1 MVPDMSGTS
10 LILLNLILAFMMY
23 GIALSL
29 TVDDF
34 RRILVRPKGPL
45 TGIFAQ
51 FILLPAASW
60 GLTMLVDMPAEIA
73 LGIILVGSCPGGS
86 FSNIMTH
93 LARGNTA
100 LSVSMTG
107 ISSIGAALM
116 TPASFVF
123 YSGLNPDT
131 AALLK
136 EISVPA
142 QNILLLVGL
151 VLIVPL
157 ILGLITARLSP
168 GFAARSDGIF
178 RMVSLAVLFVFVGV
192 TLGKHWQVFV
202 SGIGSFFFIVILHNA
217 LALSVGRLSAR
228 LMKLNT
234 ADSRAVTLEVG
245 IQNSGLGLGIIFTF
259 FDQLSGM
266 AIIAAAWGI
275 WHLVSGLSLT
285 AFWNLQDRKYSAGN
299 NKKNG
304 SVTCQ

>member
-1 MVPDMSGTS
+1 MSGAS
-10 LILLNLILAFMMY
+10 LIILNLILAFMMF

-34 RRILVRPKGPL
+34 RRILVNPRGPL
-45 TGIFAQ
+45 TGIAAQ
-51 FILLPAASW
+51 FLLLPAVSW
-60 GLTMLVDMPAEIA
+60 GLTMVVAMPAEIA

-93 LARGNTA
+93 LAKGNTA

-142 QNILLLVGL
+142 QNILLVVGL
-151 VLIVPL
+151 VLIIPL

-168 GFAARSDGIF
+168 VFAHKSDGMF
-178 RMVSLAVLFVFVGV
+178 RMVSLAVLFIFVAV
-192 TLGKHWQVFV
+192 TLSKHWQVFV
-202 SGIGSFFFIVILHNA
+202 HSVGSFFFIVILHNA
-217 LALSVGRLSAR
+217 LALLTGWLSAR
-228 LMKLNT
+228 LMKLDD
-234 ADSRAVTLEVG
+234 ADTRAVTLEVG

-259 FDQLSGM
+259 FDQLAGM
-266 AIIAAAWGI
+266 AIIAASWGI
-275 WHLVSGLSLT
+275 WHLISGLTLT
-285 AFWNLQDRKYSAGN
+285 GYWNLKDKKLARQQ
-299 NKKNG
+299 KKNE
-304 SVTCQ
+304 SVLCQ